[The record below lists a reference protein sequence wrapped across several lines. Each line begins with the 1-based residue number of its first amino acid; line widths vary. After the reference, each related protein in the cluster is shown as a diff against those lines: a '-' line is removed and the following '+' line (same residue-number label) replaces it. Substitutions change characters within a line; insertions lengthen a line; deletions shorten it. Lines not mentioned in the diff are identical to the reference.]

1 MWRLC
6 VKGFNLVLAIMMT
19 VPCCCAWRRSSAVF
33 HSAVTFN
40 QDLGRTWDVSSVTN
54 MGSMFAGSSATDVRV
69 CGASWKNNTA
79 AQAEVAASRM
89 TFDSCTCEWR
99 HSGILRDCNI
109 YDAVALWF
117 SDEGLAVEFY
127 GPISSWDTVRV
138 TSLEHLFCGSPS
150 SCGAAGTLGFPLFS
164 FTRQCANFA
173 HLLKKNRTNTR
184 FCLPRPSSSQSC
196 KFTLTAPPSPFSQD
210 TPAVRI
216 AST

>member
-1 MWRLC
+1 MCGTRL
-6 VKGFNLVLAIMMT
+6 
-19 VPCCCAWRRSSAVF
+19 SAVF
-33 HSAVTFN
+33 YFALTFN

-54 MGSMFAGSSATDVRV
+54 MGYMFVGSPATDVRV

-150 SCGAAGTLGFPLFS
+150 SCGAAGTLGFPRLS

-173 HLLKKNRTNTR
+173 HLLKKTR
-184 FCLPRPSSSQSC
+184 QHMLLPSPPLLLAILQIHLDR
-196 KFTLTAPPSPFSQD
+196 PPSPFFQD
-210 TPAVRI
+210 TPAVQI
-216 AST
+216 ASTWTLVAGMCHL